1 MRALYPDW
9 EGLARAVV
17 AYVRM
22 EAARKPDDPSSCGAR
37 RRPLYPRSRFPPVV
51 GRHPRRL
58 ETTRHED
65 LQPPQWSAKSRS
77 TGTHSPPTPSRI
89 SRSSSTRQSQGRL
102 PNRRSETLR
111 RGRPRRS
118 IPPFMGLSRRDAG
131 QRADNRLVKAHPCQ
145 LGIKE
150 RCGVC
155 LVSADSGGGPGMP
168 DGPGLC
174 VGSTPAW
181 TAPLI
186 FEPRCL
192 TVLGQCA
199 C

>member
-1 MRALYPDW
+1 MSHTA
-9 EGLARAVV
+9 GV
-17 AYVRM
+17 ASSLLVEEDSRSRTDVRM

-145 LGIKE
+145 LGHEGALRSRPSPYQVVFDPWRI
-150 RCGVC
+150 G
-155 LVSADSGGGPGMP
+155 ADLSPNGRFRRRPF
-168 DGPGLC
+168 
-174 VGSTPAW
+174 T
-181 TAPLI
+181 
-186 FEPRCL
+186 
-192 TVLGQCA
+192 
-199 C
+199 